1 MKQTRATLR
10 YAKALF
16 SLAIE
21 QNTLE
26 RCKQDMQFIADT
38 CANSKD
44 LSLLLKRWAHLFQL
58 IYTPDL

>member
-44 LSLLLKRWAHLFQL
+44 LALLLKPQS
-58 IYTPDL
+58 